1 MLKIVR
7 INAQRKDA
15 FNTATILV
23 LYKSFLASLMMKVSL
38 LSFLGGQEV
47 RSHREVLE
55 SPAVGV
61 KTRILRRLRRHFII
75 PHYKVFL
82 IVFSD
87 LQILL
92 VHHPLLSLPWRHLDP
107 EGKSEH
113 G

>member
-1 MLKIVR
+1 
-7 INAQRKDA
+7 
-15 FNTATILV
+15 
-23 LYKSFLASLMMKVSL
+23 MMKMSL

-61 KTRILRRLRRHFII
+61 KTRTLRHFII
-75 PHYKVFL
+75 PHYKVYL
-82 IVFSD
+82 VVFSD
-87 LQILL
+87 LRILL